1 MSAVGEILFTLLL
14 IALNASFVAAEFAL
28 ISSRKD
34 RLESILESGD
44 TRAQVVINAA
54 ENLSMNLAGAQFG
67 VTLASLLL
75 GKVGEPTVSR
85 VIETPVNLVGVPEEL
100 IHPLGFALA
109 LLMVSILHI
118 ILGEM
123 VPKNIALAGPENV
136 AMWLIPFHVMFV
148 KVTRPI
154 ILFFN
159 WVARITLAAFN
170 IEQKDELDSTV
181 SSSELARMIT
191 DSRQEGLIDAEEHSR
206 LNKALMSPRR
216 HIDEVL
222 IPADAVRTVPLRGTG
237 PLMGDVEDAVADTG
251 FSRFPVTGRDGTY
264 LGYIHVKDIL
274 DREISP
280 TADPTTVLARN
291 EIRPLMTFAPSTPI
305 DQALRHM
312 RGRSRH
318 IAQVVDGGHQYG
330 IVTLEDLIEE
340 YVGTV
345 RDSTHD
351 DYDA

>member
-1 MSAVGEILFTLLL
+1 MIGDLWALVFALFL
-14 IALNASFVAAEFAL
+14 IALNAFFVGAEFAL

-44 TRAQVVINAA
+44 TRARAIINAT
-54 ENLSMNLAGAQFG
+54 EHLSMNLAGAQFG
-67 VTLASLLL
+67 VTIASLLL
-75 GKVGEPTVSR
+75 GKVGEPAVSHL
-85 VIETPVNLVGVPEEL
+85 IETPAAALGVPDGL
-100 IHPLGFALA
+100 LHPIGFALA
-109 LLMVSILHI
+109 LLLVSILHI

-136 AMWLIPFHVMFV
+136 AMWLVPIHVMFV
-148 KVTRPI
+148 KITRPI

-159 WVARITLAAFN
+159 WVARITLAAVG
-170 IEQKDELDSTV
+170 ITQKDELDTTV
-181 SSSELARMIT
+181 SPSELARMIS

-206 LNKALMSPRR
+206 LNKALASPRR

-222 IPADAVRTVPLRGTG
+222 IPADEVRTVPLRGSG
-237 PLMGDVEDAVADTG
+237 PMMGDVEKAVADTG

-264 LGYIHVKDIL
+264 LGYVHVKDIL
-274 DREISP
+274 DREIPPHS
-280 TADPTTVLARN
+280 DPETVLARR
-291 EIRPLMTFAPSTPI
+291 EIRPLLTFSPSTPM
-305 DQALRHM
+305 DQALRLM

-351 DYDA
+351 D